1 MRQVFLK
8 KDGTERL
15 LLFFAGWGMDERPFL
30 DLNPSCDFMVC
41 FDYLS
46 MDFDAGLVRS
56 YDRIDVVAWSMGVFA
71 ASRLDVLDRLA
82 VFSSTAF
89 NGTLYPIDDR
99 KGIPECVFTG
109 TLRNISP
116 DAMSRF
122 DRRMCNKSSLQIY
135 RQNHPGRTIDSLRE
149 ELFQISQL
157 CKSACAGNTLSWNH
171 VYIGDSDL
179 IIPTANQKAAWQ
191 DYGYN
196 ILKDCGHYSHDV
208 LKWLIEDGNR

>member
-46 MDFDAGLVRS
+46 MDFDAGLVRG

-89 NGTLYPIDDR
+89 NGTLYYI
-99 KGIPECVFTG
+99 I
-109 TLRNISP
+109 TLRRIKNNRSLNDKNRA
-116 DAMSRF
+116 DAYFLHR
-122 DRRMCNKSSLQIY
+122 
-135 RQNHPGRTIDSLRE
+135 
-149 ELFQISQL
+149 L
-157 CKSACAGNTLSWNH
+157 C
-171 VYIGDSDL
+171 
-179 IIPTANQKAAWQ
+179 
-191 DYGYN
+191 
-196 ILKDCGHYSHDV
+196 
-208 LKWLIEDGNR
+208 

>member
-1 MRQVFLK
+1 
-8 KDGTERL
+8 
-15 LLFFAGWGMDERPFL
+15 
-30 DLNPSCDFMVC
+30 
-41 FDYLS
+41 
-46 MDFDAGLVRS
+46 
-56 YDRIDVVAWSMGVFA
+56 
-71 ASRLDVLDRLA
+71 
-82 VFSSTAF
+82 
-89 NGTLYPIDDR
+89 
-99 KGIPECVFTG
+99 
-109 TLRNISP
+109 
-116 DAMSRF
+116 MSRF

-196 ILKDCGHYSHDV
+196 VLKDCGHYSHDV